1 MSDIVQALSKKMV
14 HTECDLIVRREH
26 VLEDV
31 MRQMKRRGFNPSHAF
46 KVLSIRVKHAWSNQL
61 EVTVPLVGAFP
72 GRGS

>member
-46 KVLSIRVKHAWSNQL
+46 KVLSIRVKHA
-61 EVTVPLVGAFP
+61 
-72 GRGS
+72 